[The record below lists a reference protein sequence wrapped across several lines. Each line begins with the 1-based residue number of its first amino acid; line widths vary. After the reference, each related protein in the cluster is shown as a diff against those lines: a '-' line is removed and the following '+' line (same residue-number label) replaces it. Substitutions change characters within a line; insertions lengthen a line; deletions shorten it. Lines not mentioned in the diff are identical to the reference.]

1 MARHHEERVKKAKKY
16 ARMEKVRKFFC
27 RGSKPPGE
35 PLEDEQPVIGQVI
48 LVRMH
53 RVGLSRK
60 VEFEAEELTRLSDRA
75 VIAMF
80 EKRRSAHYHG
90 SIKTGQPPNKKKLF
104 IGTLRVNDRAYGR
117 PAGTNTEF
125 NGFSL
130 TAFTC
135 KIDALTSDPRR
146 SSKDLRDLD
155 PYGSHVGNLTE
166 DRIMLSCWIVI
177 EAEHRLQYKILDLL
191 EEVAENSKGWK
202 LGNGCTATRVDPI
215 SVINMF
221 VHTGSMLQL

>member
-16 ARMEKVRKFFC
+16 ARKEEVRKFFC
-27 RGSKPPGE
+27 RRSIPPGE
-35 PLEDEQPVIGQVI
+35 PLYVSATKLEGDCIG
-48 LVRMH
+48 
-53 RVGLSRK
+53 
-60 VEFEAEELTRLSDRA
+60 AESVNVTSVLLLLQSSPDRA

-125 NGFSL
+125 NVFSL
-130 TAFTC
+130 AAFTC

-146 SSKDLRDLD
+146 SS
-155 PYGSHVGNLTE
+155 
-166 DRIMLSCWIVI
+166 
-177 EAEHRLQYKILDLL
+177 
-191 EEVAENSKGWK
+191 
-202 LGNGCTATRVDPI
+202 
-215 SVINMF
+215 
-221 VHTGSMLQL
+221 